1 MKAKSGKLTG
11 KVLVMKVREGGQYV
25 STDIVVAIVTVCAT
39 AIVTF
44 FATRADLAAKI
55 ARLDARLPIADY
67 VTETTVLHNVNEL
80 GLLRMEVGRISVQLA
95 NAEIPK
101 LKFSTGVPPDL
112 GPYRASYW
120 QLHQQWVS
128 NLSEPSKQVKPISG
142 SGLQQFLTSDG
153 ASALRSEQLFVQLAS
168 LALLVNEYNRALGEL
183 VYVYGSPVTQTYEG
197 YPTLRN
203 GASRASAEYFIG
215 VSRRLLPRMKQLT
228 AGLVPEIDDEVHSA
242 KIMVT
247 RFPGTADQ

>member
-11 KVLVMKVREGGQYV
+11 KVLGMKVREGGQYV

-168 LALLVNEYNRALGEL
+168 LALLVNEYNRA
-183 VYVYGSPVTQTYEG
+183 
-197 YPTLRN
+197 
-203 GASRASAEYFIG
+203 
-215 VSRRLLPRMKQLT
+215 
-228 AGLVPEIDDEVHSA
+228 
-242 KIMVT
+242 
-247 RFPGTADQ
+247 